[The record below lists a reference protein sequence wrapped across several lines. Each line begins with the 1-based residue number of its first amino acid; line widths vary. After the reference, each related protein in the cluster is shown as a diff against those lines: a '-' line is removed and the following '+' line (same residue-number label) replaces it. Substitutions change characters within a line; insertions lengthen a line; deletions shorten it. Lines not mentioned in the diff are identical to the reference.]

1 MTSES
6 GKGGEGRGLPVGVEW
21 HYVEGTGGALL
32 RLIKDPDDILAA
44 ARADGTWDAW
54 GAGVSRR
61 IRANVHAQR
70 RPDETLLAA
79 AQREAE
85 AALWARDGFEV
96 GEVRGRF
103 VAHGQGFGL
112 PGDWRTK
119 AVRAAPGGHDVDAVR
134 VEAAAE
140 PAPIVEAGPFCEWD
154 LCRAPL
160 SGPPRPGCGSPYQ
173 HNADDDGP
181 PPLDAPPAPA
191 TKPWREMSDAEQID
205 ATKARA
211 RQLGFVIRDPRD
223 DKPAPREPPAP
234 APAAPAAD
242 RMARVF
248 EIARRWYVSPDGSD
262 EGRAAALAEIAR
274 VVGEA
279 PPAPA
284 AGEELAR
291 LPSLDDLLPGLPED
305 IATAKAV
312 ASLQLGEPHRGAV
325 AHVADACSLLLAE
338 RAVLARGFGEILKR
352 EDRAFGLRV
361 AYEQGRATER
371 ARVAELEAASVKSR
385 EQDRT
390 ILAGLRAL
398 EEQIEPHSLDGET
411 AEATLARL
419 LSAPTGHTVSALL
432 AQVDGAVSNT
442 RTATDDYL
450 TGSRDAY
457 ITCARLI
464 REHLGG
470 PPSPL
475 ARVAAEVMACHTDHG
490 IGSSLPPADYF
501 ASIRDLANGEE
512 ATGISSDRDRFEMIG
527 ALTLAGML
535 ACDAAPVG
543 GAKGGE

>member
-284 AGEELAR
+284 AAVSPPKPPTPMPAFR
-291 LPSLDDLLPGLPED
+291 SRPAV
-305 IATAKAV
+305 IATD
-312 ASLQLGEPHRGAV
+312 S
-325 AHVADACSLLLAE
+325 
-338 RAVLARGFGEILKR
+338 
-352 EDRAFGLRV
+352 
-361 AYEQGRATER
+361 
-371 ARVAELEAASVKSR
+371 
-385 EQDRT
+385 
-390 ILAGLRAL
+390 
-398 EEQIEPHSLDGET
+398 
-411 AEATLARL
+411 
-419 LSAPTGHTVSALL
+419 
-432 AQVDGAVSNT
+432 
-442 RTATDDYL
+442 
-450 TGSRDAY
+450 
-457 ITCARLI
+457 
-464 REHLGG
+464 
-470 PPSPL
+470 
-475 ARVAAEVMACHTDHG
+475 
-490 IGSSLPPADYF
+490 
-501 ASIRDLANGEE
+501 
-512 ATGISSDRDRFEMIG
+512 
-527 ALTLAGML
+527 AGM
-535 ACDAAPVG
+535 AISAAMPR
-543 GAKGGE
+543 AA